1 VKADG
6 RTRWLSPKIVAGTL
20 SGVVVLTSML
30 LGFHWVEQFLI
41 RDPRFALIDPD
52 NSLLITGAEHASRHA
67 LEEVFAEDYGH
78 SAYLVPVGDRRMT
91 LKTVAWVK
99 DATVSRLWPNR
110 LVARVVERKPVAY
123 LASTLGA
130 AGLRPSGLGAAGLRP
145 SGSSRA
151 ALIDEDGVI
160 LPPTGERFALP
171 AVVGVRVFDPLS
183 RRRERV
189 ALLLRLLNE
198 IGDARKDIFEVDVS
212 DSGNLKV
219 NVPYEGGTV
228 TLLLGDTHFQMRY
241 TNFRNHIAEIKRK
254 LPGASTLDLRLED
267 RITVVE

>member
-41 RDPRFALIDPD
+41 RDPHFGLSDPD
-52 NSLLITGAEHASRHA
+52 NSLLIIGAEHASRHA
-67 LEEVFAEDYGH
+67 LEEVFAEDFGR

-99 DATVSRLWPNR
+99 DATVSRIWPNR

-123 LASTLGA
+123 FASSTLGA
-130 AGLRPSGLGAAGLRP
+130 AGLRPSGSP
-145 SGSSRA
+145 RA
-151 ALIDEDGVI
+151 ALIDEEGVI

-171 AVVGVRVFDPLS
+171 AVVGVRAFDPLP

-198 IGDARKDIFEVDVS
+198 IGEARKDISEVDVS
-212 DSGNLKV
+212 DRDNLRV
-219 NVPYEGGTV
+219 TVPYEGGMV
-228 TLLLGDTHFQMRY
+228 TLLLGNTHFQLRY
-241 TNFRNHIAEIKRK
+241 TNFRNHVAEIKRK
-254 LPGASTLDLRLED
+254 LPEASTLDLRVED

>member
-1 VKADG
+1 MKAG
-6 RTRWLSPKIVAGTL
+6 SQMRWLSPRLIAGTL
-20 SGVVVLTSML
+20 SGVVVLTSVL

-41 RDPRFALIDPD
+41 RDPRFALNDPD
-52 NSLLITGAEHASRHA
+52 NSLLITGAGHASRRA
-67 LEEVFAEDYGH
+67 LEEVFAEDFGR

-123 LASTLGA
+123 FGSIST
-130 AGLRPSGLGAAGLRP
+130 
-145 SGSSRA
+145 RA

-171 AVVGVRVFDPLS
+171 AVVGVRAFDPLP
-183 RRRERV
+183 RRRERI

-198 IGDARKDIFEVDVS
+198 IGDARKNISEVDVS
-212 DSGNLKV
+212 DRNNLKV
-219 NVPYEGGTV
+219 TEPYEGGTV
-228 TLLLGDTHFQMRY
+228 TLLLGDTHFQLRY

-254 LPGASTLDLRLED
+254 LPGASTLDMRLED
-267 RITVVE
+267 RITVVQ

>member
-123 LASTLGA
+123 LASI
-130 AGLRPSGLGAAGLRP
+130 LGAAGLRP

>member
-1 VKADG
+1 MKAG
-6 RTRWLSPKIVAGTL
+6 GPLRLLSPRLIAGTL
-20 SGVVVLTSML
+20 SGVVVLMSAL
-30 LGFHWVEQFLI
+30 LGFHWVEQLLI
-41 RDPRFALIDPD
+41 RDPRFALNDPD
-52 NSLLITGAEHASRHA
+52 NSLLITGAEHASRRA
-67 LEEVFAEDYGH
+67 LEEVFAEDFGR
-78 SAYLVPVGDRRMT
+78 SAYLVPIGDRRMT

-99 DATVSRLWPNR
+99 EATVSRLWPNR

-123 LASTLGA
+123 VASHS
-130 AGLRPSGLGAAGLRP
+130 P
-145 SGSSRA
+145 RA

-171 AVVGVRVFDPLS
+171 AVVGVRAFDPPS

-198 IGDARKDIFEVDVS
+198 MGEARKDLSEVDVS
-212 DSGNLKV
+212 DRDNLKV
-219 NVPYEGGTV
+219 TVPYEGGMV
-228 TLLLGDTHFQMRY
+228 TLLLGNTHFQSRY
-241 TNFRNHIAEIKRK
+241 TNFRSHIAEIKRK